1 MYKRIHCGSARE
13 SSLFSRKYHTSKANQ
28 LIRLVIICFLFFASP
43 AWGEEAEQRLRA
55 ALKNM
60 DNLSAEFKQTLRD
73 EDKKIVQQSR
83 GTLALQRPGKFS
95 WSYIEPY
102 EQRIVADG
110 SELWIYDVELEQVT
124 VKPMDESLSNAPIMI
139 LMKQSDVTQ
148 EFTVSEV
155 GQRKYLYWIELKP
168 NASDLEYTTIYIGLE
183 DGSVKAMELQ
193 DQFGQSTQIVF
204 ENLRVG
210 VVHNPETFKFVP
222 PPGVDVYGVG
232 G

>member
-1 MYKRIHCGSARE
+1 M
-13 SSLFSRKYHTSKANQ
+13 KY
-28 LIRLVIICFLFFASP
+28 LIIIIALIAGP

-110 SELWIYDVELEQVT
+110 CRTRAGD
-124 VKPMDESLSNAPIMI
+124 
-139 LMKQSDVTQ
+139 
-148 EFTVSEV
+148 
-155 GQRKYLYWIELKP
+155 GQ
-168 NASDLEYTTIYIGLE
+168 A
-183 DGSVKAMELQ
+183 DG
-193 DQFGQSTQIVF
+193 
-204 ENLRVG
+204 
-210 VVHNPETFKFVP
+210 
-222 PPGVDVYGVG
+222 
-232 G
+232 

>member
-1 MYKRIHCGSARE
+1 MRYLLLAV
-13 SSLFSRKYHTSKANQ
+13 A
-28 LIRLVIICFLFFASP
+28 LIASP
-43 AWGEEAEQRLRA
+43 VFADDAEKRLKA
-55 ALKNM
+55 ALKNL
-60 DNLSAEFKQTLRD
+60 DNVSAEFRQTLRD

-83 GTLALQRPGKFS
+83 GTLKLQRPGKFS
-95 WSYIEPY
+95 WVYTDPF

-124 VKPMDESLSNAPIMI
+124 VKPMDAGLSNAPIMI
-139 LMKQSDVTQ
+139 LMKQSDVSEQ
-148 EFTVSEV
+148 FTINEV
-155 GQRKYLYWIELKP
+155 GQRKYLYWVELLP
-168 NASDLEYTTIYIGLE
+168 TASDLEYTTIYIGLE
-183 DGSVKAMELQ
+183 DGSVRAMELQ

-210 VVHNPETFKFVP
+210 VVHDPATFKFTP

>member
-1 MYKRIHCGSARE
+1 M
-13 SSLFSRKYHTSKANQ
+13 KYLILILALVANPVFADDAEH
-28 LIRLVIICFLFFASP
+28 RLK
-43 AWGEEAEQRLRA
+43 A

-73 EDKKIVQQSR
+73 EDKKVVQQSR
-83 GTLALQRPGKFS
+83 GTLAMQRPGKFS
-95 WSYIEPY
+95 WIYTDPF

-124 VKPMDESLSNAPIMI
+124 VKPMDEGLSNAPIMI
-139 LMKQSDVTQ
+139 LMKQSDVSQ
-148 EFTVSEV
+148 QFTISEV
-155 GQRKYLYWIELKP
+155 GQRKFLYWVELKP
-168 NASDLEYTTIYIGLE
+168 QASDLEYNTIYIGIE
-183 DGSVKAMELQ
+183 GDSVKAMELQ

-210 VVHNPETFKFVP
+210 VVHNPATFKFVP